1 MNDVILEQDV
11 FALDFFFFFFEE
23 GNGNLFPE
31 SYSPKLNYFK
41 INFQMSFMVII
52 HLYSEEAYIL
62 YDRIP

>member
-31 SYSPKLNYFK
+31 SSSPKLNYFK

>member
-11 FALDFFFFFFEE
+11 FALFFFFFEE

-52 HLYSEEAYIL
+52 HLYSEEAYTL